1 MSTRSESVELRSV
14 SRWYD
19 HFRNA
24 AIICAALV
32 FTVLIFSLLPVTFM
46 DWMDSFRPTAV
57 ELETPYG
64 PGIFNPPWLFVILHP
79 LTWLDP
85 RLGAS
90 LLIVASLVIISA
102 YVKAPK
108 KLLLV
113 ACSAPLIALVTLG
126 QIDGLIIL
134 GLMLP
139 AEIGLVWLMMKP
151 QGVFLV
157 ALRRLSFRSVIIAGA
172 VFVLS
177 ILIWGFWWQD
187 VLLFRSLTDTGH
199 NVSLF
204 PYTILL
210 GLPLI
215 YLGLKRDSDAL
226 LCLASLC
233 FSPYF
238 MITSTLPAVAAIVRE
253 SEDRRVWFITII
265 GSWVFFFLTKFV
277 L

>member
-1 MSTRSESVELRSV
+1 MSTRSGSVELRPI
-14 SRWYD
+14 SRWHD

-24 AIICAALV
+24 VIICVALV
-32 FTVLIFSLLPVTFM
+32 FTVLIFTMLPVTFM
-46 DWMDSFRPTAV
+46 DWMDSFRPTAAN
-57 ELETPYG
+57 LETPYG

-79 LTWLDP
+79 LTWFDP
-85 RLGAS
+85 RVGAS
-90 LLIVASLVIISA
+90 LLIVISLVIISI

-108 KLLLV
+108 KVLLV

-151 QGVFLV
+151 QGVFLT
-157 ALRRLSFRSVIIAGA
+157 ALRRLSPRSIIIAGSIL
-172 VFVLS
+172 VLS
-177 ILIWGFWWQD
+177 VLVWGFWWQD
-187 VLLFRSLTDTGH
+187 LLLFRSLTDTGH

-204 PYTILL
+204 PYTMLL

-215 YLGLKRDSDAL
+215 YLGLKRNSDAL
-226 LCLASLC
+226 LCLASLS

-253 SEDRRVWFITII
+253 SEDRRVWFITIT